1 MEMFRFRRV
10 LIARLMSNET
20 LSCTKGM
27 TVFQSKEA
35 LYGLFINVCNKKGA
49 CRKMGLYFR
58 VSPTGRPI

>member
-1 MEMFRFRRV
+1 MFHFRRV
-10 LIARLMSNET
+10 FIGHLAFDET
-20 LSCTKGM
+20 LSYTKGM